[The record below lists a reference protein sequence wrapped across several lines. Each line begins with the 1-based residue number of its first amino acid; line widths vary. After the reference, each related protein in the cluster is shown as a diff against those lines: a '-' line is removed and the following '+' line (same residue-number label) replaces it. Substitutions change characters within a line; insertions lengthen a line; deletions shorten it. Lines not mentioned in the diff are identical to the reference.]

1 MNIIKA
7 IVEPLAGPETL
18 SDANKLGMP
27 YSWYAK
33 GGDKVCK
40 TIQEIKFCLIQTLLM
55 LSYRSLQGR
64 DMLQAK
70 KVYPI
75 IWDMHTA
82 WRENINQE
90 VEDKIIELVDQIHQ
104 DKSRVIEEEEAKE
117 FGEMGQIEGTE
128 RTPGR
133 TWKVKAGEE
142 EGEGG
147 EGGVIADATAAES
160 VGGGA
165 GGEAKHKA
173 PGEVDPA
180 VKAEAAMAELELSM
194 DLDVDLGGGEEE
206 GSDGESENFD
216 NTVD

>member
-1 MNIIKA
+1 
-7 IVEPLAGPETL
+7 
-18 SDANKLGMP
+18 
-27 YSWYAK
+27 
-33 GGDKVCK
+33 
-40 TIQEIKFCLIQTLLM
+40 M

-147 EGGVIADATAAES
+147 EGGVIADATAAAAES

-216 NTVD
+216 NTVN